1 MNSILNFLSGN
12 TPAKLGSIIIILFIL
27 MSVFAPQLAP
37 HDPGK
42 RVARGHQPPSA
53 DHIMGTTRAGQD
65 IYSQLLHGGRTSLL
79 VAFSA
84 GLLSTLIAVLM
95 GVSSAYLGGKVD
107 DFMVFIMNVV
117 LVIPNLPLILVLAAF
132 LGEAGPLSIAII
144 IGTTSWAWGAR
155 VIRAQTLSIREK
167 EFVTAAEVIGE
178 SRWRIVLVEIVPN
191 LVSIIT
197 GGFVGTTLYAVL
209 SEAGLEFIGLGDP
222 NVVTWGTMLLWAQ
235 NNSALMVGAWW
246 DMLVPAI
253 AISVFGG
260 GLALFNMGMDQ
271 VSNPQLKGGANLK
284 RWKKLHD
291 QLETERK
298 ARLADAR
305 QSAG

>member
-1 MNSILNFLSGN
+1 MKSIVQFFRGN
-12 TPAKLGSIIIILFIL
+12 TPATLGAVIILLFIL
-27 MSVFAPQLAP
+27 FSALAP
-37 HDPGK
+37 VLAPYDPSQ
-42 RVARGHQPPSA
+42 RVAPGHLPPSA
-53 DHIMGTTRAGQD
+53 EHIMGTTRAGQD
-65 IYSQLLHGGRTSLL
+65 VFSQLLHGGRTSLM
-79 VAFSA
+79 VAFFA
-84 GLLSTLIAVLM
+84 GLLSTIIAVLM
-95 GVSSAYLGGKVD
+95 GVTSAYLGGRVD

-132 LGEAGPLSIAII
+132 LGEAGPLAIGII

-167 EFVTAAEVIGE
+167 EFVTAAEVVGE

-197 GGFVGTTLYAVL
+197 GGFVGTTLYALL

-222 NVVTWGTMLLWAQ
+222 NAVTWGTMLLWAQ
-235 NNSALMVGAWW
+235 NNSALLVGAWW
-246 DMLVPAI
+246 DMLLPSI

-271 VSNPQLKGGANLK
+271 VSNPQLRGGANLK

-291 QLETERK
+291 QLELERQ
-298 ARLADAR
+298 ARLAAAR
-305 QSAG
+305 QTAD

>member
-1 MNSILNFLSGN
+1 MSNILSFFRGN
-12 TPAKLGSIIIILFIL
+12 TPATLGAIIITLFIL
-27 MSVFAPQLAP
+27 MSAFAPLIAP
-37 HDPGK
+37 HDPSK

-84 GLLSTLIAVLM
+84 GLLSSMIAVLV
-95 GVSSAYLGGKVD
+95 GVTSAYLGGKVD
-107 DFMVFIMNVV
+107 DFLVFMMNVV

-132 LGEAGPLSIAII
+132 LGEAGPLAIAII
-144 IGTTSWAWGAR
+144 IGVTSWAWGAR
-155 VIRAQTLSIREK
+155 VIRAQTLSIRAK

-178 SRWRIVLVEIVPN
+178 SKWRIVLVEIVPN
-191 LVSIIT
+191 LISIIT
-197 GGFVGTTLYAVL
+197 GSFVGTTLYAVL

-235 NNSALMVGAWW
+235 NNSALIVGAWW
-246 DMLVPAI
+246 DMLIPAM

-284 RWKKLHD
+284 QWKKLQD
-291 QLETERK
+291 QLDAKRK
-298 ARLADAR
+298 VKLAMSQ
-305 QSAG
+305 QSLN